1 MISFAFKP
9 YGNPVNNTVSRG
21 NIKLQFIT
29 YNGFGNNLYIDN
41 VVVGRKSNIDIAVTS
56 INNIP
61 IDTSIVPDTSAF
73 YILPQATITNIG
85 LTSVSAFSVIMEIG
99 SLQYIS
105 VCDTS
110 GQFASGQSVNVTFD
124 SLLVSP
130 GKPLDIMVYTSLPG
144 DTNDFNDTL
153 KQYSLILAGY
163 QRSVL
168 LEEFTSATSPSSGS
182 QNLYLD
188 SFINNN
194 FSLLCPIRYH
204 LGFPQPGIDSMY
216 LQNPSEPDA
225 RRLFY
230 FIQSVPQT
238 MVDGNTRMPLP
249 YSMDSNLYM
258 PLISRLFT
266 GTQVSISVARR
277 NISPDSISADVNVFL
292 KYQLPQGDYRLR
304 VAAVERCVKYSSPP
318 GSSGE
323 TVFFD
328 VFRKM
333 LPDTNGIPISLSP
346 GNYQFTL
353 NYQKNPQWVD
363 SLVYFVAFVQNNL
376 TREVLN
382 CDKSRNYSGNFRP
395 ANFTR
400 STKVKPD
407 FSPLKAFHYQ
417 RSKSYRSLI
426 TDTTSYFAFQNFEGP
441 FPPLGWIISNSD
453 GYLTFEKVRGA
464 NGISLGGSNC
474 VKVNFY
480 DYYNIGQRDTLTSIE
495 VDSVSDA
502 DTLYF
507 DYAYA
512 QYLSSYIDSLAVNIS
527 TDGGATYSNIFN
539 KGGFNLS
546 TAIATTLPFMPTSAS
561 EWKTVVIPMTDI
573 IPPGTP
579 SVIVPNAYELMQNYP
594 NPFNPKTTIA
604 YKIPYDVN
612 VTIKIYDVLGKE
624 VADPVNKKQT
634 AGSYR
639 FEFDGSGLSSGIYF
653 YRIIAGGFSDVKKM
667 ALIR

>member
-1 MISFAFKP
+1 MP
-9 YGNPVNNTVSRG
+9 YSNTGNNTVNRG
-21 NIKLQFIT
+21 KIVLQFIT

-41 VVVGRKSNIDIAVTS
+41 VIVGRKNNIDIAVTS

-61 IDTSIVPDTSAF
+61 IDTSVVPDTLAF
-73 YILPQATITNIG
+73 YIMPQVTVSNIG
-85 LTSVSAFSVIMEIG
+85 LTGISAYRVIMEIG
-99 SLQYIS
+99 SVQYIS
-105 VCDTS
+105 IHDST
-110 GQFASGQSVNVTFD
+110 ALAAGQSANVTFD
-124 SLLVSP
+124 SLLITP
-130 GKPLDIMVYTSLPG
+130 GTPLDIMVYTSLAS
-144 DTNDFNDTL
+144 DTNHLNDTL
-153 KQYSLILAGY
+153 KQYSIILAGY
-163 QRSVL
+163 LRNVL
-168 LEEFTSATSPSSGS
+168 FEEFTSATSPSSGS

-194 FSLLCPIRYH
+194 FSLLSAVRYH

-238 MVDGNTRMPLP
+238 LVDGNTRMPLP

-258 PLISRLFT
+258 PLISRLLT
-266 GTQVSISVARR
+266 GTPVSISVVRR
-277 NISPDSISADVNVFL
+277 DISPDSVSADVNISV
-292 KYQLPQGDYRLR
+292 KYQLPMGDYSLM
-304 VAAVERCVKYSSPP
+304 VAAVERYVNYSSPP
-318 GSSGE
+318 GASGE

-333 LPDTNGIPISLSP
+333 LPDTNGIPLSLSP
-346 GNYQFTL
+346 GNYQFSL
-353 NYQKNPQWVD
+353 NYQKNPQYVD
-363 SLVYFVAFVQNNL
+363 SLIYFVAFVQNNF
-376 TREVLN
+376 TREILN
-382 CDKSRNYSGNFRP
+382 CAKSRNYTGNFKP
-395 ANFTR
+395 AHFTR

-407 FSPLKAFHYQ
+407 FSPLNTFRIYRGKSS
-417 RSKSYRSLI
+417 RSVKS
-426 TDTTSYFAFQNFEGP
+426 DTTSYFAFQNFEGP
-441 FPPLGWIISNSD
+441 FPPPGWIISNSD
-453 GYLTFEKVRGA
+453 GYLTFEKVRGV
-464 NGISLGGSNC
+464 NGVSLGGSNC

-480 DYYNIGQRDTLTSIE
+480 DYYNIGQKDTLISVEI
-495 VDSVSDA
+495 DSVSA
-502 DTLYF
+502 GDTLYF

-539 KGGFNLS
+539 KGGYVLATS
-546 TAIATTLPFMPTSAS
+546 LATTLPFVPATAS
-561 EWKTVVIPMTDI
+561 DWKTVVIPMTGI
-573 IPPGTP
+573 IPPGNP
-579 SVIVPNAYELMQNYP
+579 SVVVPNAYELMQNYP
-594 NPFNPKTTIA
+594 NPFNPRTTIA

-624 VADPVNKKQT
+624 IAVPVNKKQT

-653 YRIIAGGFSDVKKM
+653 YRITAGGFSDVKKM